1 MSDYDYNNED
11 NTNNENKPAQPG
23 ILPWI
28 PLILA
33 VIYTVS
39 PVDLVP
45 DVIPVLGWFEDAL
58 FLLVGGLN
66 GIQNGVVEANSSIR
80 KIIKFIKWGLLI
92 IGVIGILIVVLL
104 VVLVFKVAS
113 N

>member
-1 MSDYDYNNED
+1 MSDYNNEY
-11 NTNNENKPAQPG
+11 NNYNDDSGKPAQSG
-23 ILPWI
+23 IVPWI

-33 VIYTVS
+33 IIYTVS
-39 PVDLVP
+39 PVDFVP
-45 DVIPVLGWFEDAL
+45 DVIPVVGWFEDAL

-92 IGVIGILIVVLL
+92 VGVIGILIVVLL
-104 VVLVFKVAS
+104 VVLVFKVAT